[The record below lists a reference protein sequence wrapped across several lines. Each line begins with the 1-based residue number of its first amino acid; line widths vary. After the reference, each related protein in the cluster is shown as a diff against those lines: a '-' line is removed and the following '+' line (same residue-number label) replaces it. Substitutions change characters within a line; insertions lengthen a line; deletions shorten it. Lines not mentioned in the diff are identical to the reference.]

1 MASLGSK
8 CLVGDQLH
16 PSGAINHDTY
26 KSIAPAYDRIQRLE
40 PFLEGAKQVSEIAIL
55 SAEYF
60 SAGDGRNHPSD
71 DGAAQMLQEL
81 KRPFDV
87 IDEGANFEA
96 YRLLIL
102 PDEIPAAPALAA
114 RLKTYVGQGG
124 KIIASWHAGLDANGV
139 FAIDA
144 GLTRSETP
152 VAFRPSYIKASAE
165 LDGSMP
171 ETAFVMY
178 DEAETAAAKGATVL
192 AEIYPPYF
200 NRSYKHFSSHQH
212 TPDDPAA
219 RTIGVAVSEHR
230 GVAYI
235 AYPIFRLYRS
245 VGQPLYKYIVR
256 GLLNRLIPDPAL
268 TTDLP
273 SAGRAT
279 LTHQAREN
287 RHILHLLYGAP
298 QVRGKDIRQDDGAS
312 RIMEMIEDVP
322 AIGPVSAK
330 VRLPSSPRRVY
341 DALTGVDVPWTK
353 VADGQIEVKLPG
365 LHIHTALVFEGA

>member
-1 MASLGSK
+1 
-8 CLVGDQLH
+8 
-16 PSGAINHDTY
+16 
-26 KSIAPAYDRIQRLE
+26 
-40 PFLEGAKQVSEIAIL
+40 
-55 SAEYF
+55 
-60 SAGDGRNHPSD
+60 
-71 DGAAQMLQEL
+71 
-81 KRPFDV
+81 V

-102 PDEIPAAPALAA
+102 PDEIPVAPALAA
-114 RLKTYVGQGG
+114 RLKTYVGKGG
-124 KIIASWHAGLDANGV
+124 RIIASWHAGLDANGA

-144 GLTRSETP
+144 GLVRSDTP
-152 VAFRPSYIKASAE
+152 VAFRPSYVKAKTE
-165 LDGSMP
+165 LDTSMP

-178 DEAETAAAKGATVL
+178 DDAETVTAKGAKVL
-192 AEIYPPYF
+192 AEIFPPYF

-219 RTIGVAVSEHR
+219 KAIGVAVAEHK
-230 GVAYI
+230 GVAYV
-235 AYPIFRLYRS
+235 AYPIFRLYRA

-322 AIGPVSAK
+322 ALGPVSAK
-330 VRLPSSPRRVY
+330 VRLPSPPSRVY
-341 DALTGVDVPWTK
+341 DALTGADVAWTK
-353 VADGQIEVKLPG
+353 LADGQIEVRLPG